1 LFKQQL
7 EHTVRVLLRSTIF
20 KQSLEYGGVMV
31 GIVGI
36 RDEGLGN
43 SSWLVD
49 LGDGSALVV
58 DPRRDPRPYVSAA
71 ERLGVRLRLV
81 AETHLHADFV
91 SGGRE
96 LVHLA
101 GARILASRGARLAFA
116 HTPVS
121 DGQEID
127 LGGLTLHVL
136 ATPGHTP
143 EHVAFFLT
151 DGSAPVALFSGG
163 TLIVGGTAR
172 PDLIAPHQTEPLARA
187 AWRSITERLLTLPDD
202 LAVYPTHGGGSFCA
216 SGASGET
223 STTIGAE
230 RAGSPLLHVSGEDAF
245 VDRLLGGLGSYPSYF
260 LRLRDVN
267 RAGPRIYGAE
277 TPSLRRLDVAS
288 AKGLV
293 VAGGVIIDV
302 RPVASYAAA
311 HIPSSLS
318 VELRDSFATWLGWLI
333 DDPATPLAFV
343 VDDDQDGDGLVRHC
357 LGIGYEHV
365 AGEISGGVQAWADA
379 GLELASTPVLDQ
391 PIAGVTVLDVRQ
403 ESEWKQGHVP
413 GAVHIEL
420 GALADRAAEVPAAEV
435 VAHCMH
441 GQRSMTAASVL
452 ERAGRDDVVVFTG
465 GPDQWTAGTASA

>member
-1 LFKQQL
+1 
-7 EHTVRVLLRSTIF
+7 
-20 KQSLEYGGVMV
+20 MV

-58 DPRRDPRPYVSAA
+58 DPRRDPRPYLSVV
-71 ERLGVRLRLV
+71 ERLGLRLRFV
-81 AETHLHADFV
+81 ADTHLHADFV

-96 LVHLA
+96 LARAA
-101 GARILASRGARLAFA
+101 GVGILASSGAQLAFA

-121 DGQEID
+121 DGEEIG

-143 EHVAFFLT
+143 EHVAFLLA
-151 DGSAPVALFSGG
+151 DAGAPVALFSGG
-163 TLIVGGTAR
+163 TLIVGGAAR
-172 PDLIAPHQTEPLARA
+172 PDLIAPDQTEPLARA
-187 AWRSITERLLTLPDD
+187 AWRSITERLLTLPED

-216 SGASGET
+216 AGASGET

-230 RAGSPLLHVSGEDAF
+230 RAGNPLLQVSGEDAF
-245 VDRLLGGLGSYPSYF
+245 VDRLLGGLGSYPGYF

-267 RAGPRIYGAE
+267 RAGPRIYGVE
-277 TPSLRRLDVAS
+277 TPSLRPLDVADTK
-288 AKGLV
+288 ALV
-293 VAGGVIIDV
+293 AAGGVVIDV
-302 RPVASYAAA
+302 RPFASYAAA
-311 HIPSSLS
+311 HIPESLS
-318 VELRDSFATWLGWLI
+318 IELRDSFATWLGWLV

-343 VDDDQDGDGLVRHC
+343 VDDGQDRDDLVRQC
-357 LGIGYEHV
+357 LGIGCEHL
-365 AGEISGGVQAWADA
+365 AGEVSGGVQAWGEA
-379 GLELASTPVLDQ
+379 GLELASTPVLAR
-391 PIAGVTVLDVRQ
+391 PTTGVTVLDVRQ
-403 ESEWKQGHVP
+403 ESEWEQGHAP

-420 GALADRAAEVPAAEV
+420 GALAGRAGEVPAGPV

-452 ERAGRDDVVVFTG
+452 ERAGRRDVAVFTG
-465 GPDQWTAGTASA
+465 GPDQWTGDSSA

>member
-1 LFKQQL
+1 
-7 EHTVRVLLRSTIF
+7 V
-20 KQSLEYGGVMV
+20 V

-49 LGDGSALVV
+49 LGDGSALVI
-58 DPRRDPRPYVSAA
+58 DPRRDPRPYLSTAD
-71 ERLGVRLRLV
+71 RLGLRLRLV

-96 LVHLA
+96 LAHLA
-101 GARILASRGARLAFA
+101 GATILASNGAQLAFP

-121 DGQEID
+121 DGEEID
-127 LGGLTLHVL
+127 LSGLALYVL

-143 EHVAFFLT
+143 EHVAYVLA
-151 DGSAPVALFSGG
+151 DESAPVALFSGG

-172 PDLIAPHQTEPLARA
+172 PDLIAPDQTEPLARA

-202 LAVYPTHGGGSFCA
+202 LPVYPTHGGGSFCA
-216 SGASGET
+216 AGASGEA

-230 RAGSPLLHVSGEDAF
+230 RAGNPLLQVSGEDAF
-245 VDRLLGGLGSYPSYF
+245 VDRLLGGLGSYPGYF

-267 RAGPRIYGAE
+267 RAGPRIYE
-277 TPSLRRLDVAS
+277 TKTPSLRPLDVADTREFV
-288 AKGLV
+288 A
-293 VAGGVIIDV
+293 AGGVVIDV
-302 RPVASYAAA
+302 RPVGSYATA
-311 HIPSSLS
+311 HIPGSLS
-318 VELRDSFATWLGWLI
+318 IELRDSFATWLGWLV
-333 DDPATPLAFV
+333 DDLATPLMFV
-343 VDDDQDGDGLVRHC
+343 ADDDQDRDDLVRQC
-357 LGIGYEHV
+357 LGIGYEHI
-365 AGEISGGVQAWADA
+365 AGEVSGGVQAWADA
-379 GLELASTPVLDQ
+379 GLALASTPVLDR
-391 PIAGVTVLDVRQ
+391 PASGVTVLDVRQ

-452 ERAGRDDVVVFTG
+452 ERAGRDDVAVFTG
-465 GPDQWTAGTASA
+465 GPDQWTGNSSA